1 MNYRANGT
9 PNIGRLADNGNET
22 ILPGIRH
29 VVPYSDSI
37 IVIIYTSFCN
47 SENFLMRIPAICAFL
62 LLLSPQLFAQ
72 TVITG
77 RVTDAETGESLPAAN
92 IQIMDT
98 YRGTITNMEGFFEL
112 PVETLPVTLIIRY
125 IGYATRN
132 IQVEQASQP
141 VDVLMQPVTID
152 MDEVVVT
159 GKDPALS
166 IMEKVI
172 VRKQLWRKDLATYTA
187 EAYTRQR
194 LENNDGIVS
203 ITESVSRVHWD
214 RDRGTREVLMSRR
227 QTNNLAESR
236 NFAGAGYLPNLY
248 DDDIEIA
255 GYRLVGVTHPDALK
269 FYDFKLEGL
278 RNIDDQ
284 VIYDIRVIPKRRLQP
299 VFEGMVSVLAGE
311 YALLE
316 VDLKPGPAVMFPPPV
331 KQVDLHYRQQFS
343 NFGGDAWLP
352 VDMRIEGLIDIGF
365 VGLQIPT
372 IIFAQISGLTDY
384 RINIELPDSLYRV
397 QRLLIVDTL
406 STRSGKTL
414 EELGQPLPL
423 TMAEK
428 TAYDEVDSTKTLED
442 AFRPTGFL
450 AGMVTTGDEEPRQR
464 SGLARFGS
472 GFEPVL
478 WYNRVD
484 ALHIGGGYE
493 SPYWKRMRA
502 RVSLGYS
509 TGSEEWGY
517 GAELNYRSSSRGLFG
532 TGRTGF
538 ETGYRNNTAAIGET
552 GNYPMAVTG
561 ILPLFGARDY
571 YDYFRNEQVWFGM
584 EQRVRSLRSTVRLR
598 VNHEVHSGL
607 EQTTSY
613 SIPGGKK
620 QPENPVIEEAT
631 LRSAEIRLSIGDT
644 PVPFGVVGQ
653 NNLQLSV
660 EHSDPALF
668 GGDFDFTRYSMTAAI
683 RIPTFYKRRLFPN
696 ALDMQLMAG
705 TYSGELPAQRFG
717 TVDGSLGLFRPFGTL
732 RSLTNRPVMAP
743 QYAFLFWEHNFRT
756 IPFEALGMYGVARR
770 GLGLVV
776 HGASGRTWQ
785 NGQSGLLRYAGSDGY
800 HHEVGLSLIG
810 IFGILR
816 FDTALRLDEPGFTA
830 GLGITRFF

>member
-1 MNYRANGT
+1 MK
-9 PNIGRLADNGNET
+9 
-22 ILPGIRH
+22 
-29 VVPYSDSI
+29 
-37 IVIIYTSFCN
+37 
-47 SENFLMRIPAICAFL
+47 IPAIAAFL
-62 LLLSPQLFAQ
+62 LVLSPQLFAQ
-72 TVITG
+72 NVITG
-77 RVTDAETGESLPAAN
+77 RVADAETGESLPAAN

-112 PVETLPVTLIIRY
+112 PVETLPVTLIVRY
-125 IGYATRN
+125 IGYATMN
-132 IQVEQASQP
+132 IPVEKAGEP
-141 VDVLMQPVTID
+141 VEVMMQPVTID

-159 GKDPALS
+159 GEDPALS
-166 IMEKVI
+166 IMERVI
-172 VRKQLWRKDLATYTA
+172 VRKQMWRKDLATYTA

-194 LENNDGIVS
+194 LENDEGIVS

-227 QTNNLAESR
+227 QTNNLAESQ

-248 DDDIEIA
+248 DDDIDIA
-255 GYRLVGVTHPDALK
+255 GYRIVGVTHPDALK

-284 VIYDIRVIPKRRLQP
+284 VIYDIRVIPKRKLQP
-299 VFEGMVSVLAGE
+299 VFEGTVSVLAGE

-331 KQVDLHYRQQFS
+331 KRIDLHYRQQFS
-343 NFGGDAWLP
+343 NFGGDPWLP

-365 VGLQIPT
+365 IGLQIPT
-372 IIFAQISGLTDY
+372 IKIAQISGLTDY
-384 RINIELPDSLYRV
+384 RINVELPDSLYRV
-397 QRLLIVDTL
+397 ERMLVVDTL
-406 STRSGKTL
+406 STMSGKSL

-423 TMAEK
+423 TLAEK
-428 TAYDEVDSTKTLED
+428 IAYEEVDSTKTLEE

-450 AGMVTTGDEEPRQR
+450 AGMVTTGDDEPRQR
-464 SGLARFGS
+464 SGLGRFSS

-484 ALHIGGGYE
+484 AFHLGAGYE
-493 SPYWKRMRA
+493 TPRWKGLRA
-502 RVSLGYS
+502 RASVGYS
-509 TGSEEWGY
+509 TGSEDWAYGGQLGY
-517 GAELNYRSSSRGLFG
+517 SSPVNGFFG
-532 TGRTGF
+532 TGRTRF
-538 ETGYRNNTAAIGET
+538 ETGYRNNTATIGET
-552 GNYPMAVTG
+552 GTYSMSVAG
-561 ILPLFGARDY
+561 ILPLFGTRDY

-584 EQRVRSLRSTVRLR
+584 EQRVRRLRSTISLR
-598 VNHEVHSGL
+598 INHEIHSGT

-613 SIPGGKK
+613 SIPGGYI
-620 QPENPVIEEAT
+620 QPENPVIEGGT
-631 LRSAEIRLSIGDT
+631 LRSAEIRLNVGDT

-653 NNLQLSV
+653 NNLQITV
-660 EHSDPALF
+660 EHSDPDLF
-668 GGDFDFTRYSMTAAI
+668 GGNFDFTRYSLNAAA
-683 RIPTFYKRRLFPN
+683 RIPTFYKRRLIPN
-696 ALDMQLMAG
+696 ALDLQLMAG
-705 TYSGELPAQRFG
+705 TYSGELPVQRFA
-717 TVDGSLGLFRPFGTL
+717 TVDGSMGIFRPFGTL

-785 NGQSGLLRYAGSDGY
+785 NGESGIHRFAAPDGY
-800 HHEVGLSLIG
+800 YHEAGLSLNG

-816 FDTALRLDEPGFTA
+816 LDATLRLDEPGFTA
-830 GLGITRFF
+830 GIGLSRFF